1 MKLKTNLIAGA
12 ALAVCSISSFAA
24 SGLNSAACSAAIVDG
39 TTAAALVNN
48 CAPAATLFV
57 GGASTMSGNIAAI
70 LNSTIF
76 DTTKMT
82 PIAVS
87 EPSPAVTPAGLN
99 GNVKYFIGKSKVAF
113 GNVAAGSL
121 IFAIY
126 NYNNGSAQGASQLLG
141 KLPKLSANTGPNA
154 IPEADVLFVGPAKD
168 ANTPG
173 GTTPN
178 TCTGA
183 SATAVTCSSHTT
195 QQLALALMDV
205 RAEEL
210 YAVYPAAAGGK
221 LSSLTEVPLFVESF
235 AVGVSDP
242 LYKALQEK
250 NFGVGSA
257 CIGDFADASCQP
269 SISRADYSSL
279 IMTGGAIKSLG
290 DLVGAANQT
299 VANDGLTDHVLHLA
313 RRDDLSGTQ
322 AASNIYFANG
332 QCGGND
338 REASTV
344 DGLPYAYF
352 NAKSIDAGVLK
363 AGGLLGGLA
372 IRTHGD
378 AESASLTGLDIQIN
392 PASGQ
397 VKTALSS
404 TTTYAIGVVGAGGGG
419 AIASGHGRQI
429 KVDGASPNFDG
440 TNFAN
445 ATATRNQ
452 LASGA
457 YNFGTVMHAAYVAGN
472 LSKDKSGATGAMVQ
486 AMISAFQNSNNSNVS
501 GVAYLDGATTGVPAQ
516 QSQVVRSDSN
526 GKPNNCSPFHRISAM
541 DTAL

>member
-1 MKLKTNLIAGA
+1 MKLKTSLIAGA
-12 ALAVCSISSFAA
+12 ALAVCSISSYAA
-24 SGLNSAACSAAIVDG
+24 GGLNTAACTAAIVDG

-48 CAPAATLFV
+48 CEPAATLFV
-57 GGASTMSGNIAAI
+57 GGASTMSGSIATI
-70 LNSTIF
+70 LNTAIF

-82 PIAVS
+82 PIVVS

-99 GNVKYFIGKSKVAF
+99 GNVKYYVGIAQAGLPTVGGKLV
-113 GNVAAGSL
+113 
-121 IFAIY
+121 FAIY
-126 NYNNGSAQGASQLLG
+126 NYNNGSAQGASQLLSAV
-141 KLPKLSANTGPNA
+141 PKLSANTGPMA

-178 TCTGA
+178 TCTGT

-210 YAVYPAAAGGK
+210 YAIYPAAAKGK
-221 LSSLTEVPLFVESF
+221 LSSLTEVPLFLESF

-250 NFGVGSA
+250 NFGAGSA
-257 CIGDFADASCQP
+257 CIGDFATPACQP
-269 SISRADYSSL
+269 SISRTDYSSL
-279 IMTGGAIKSLG
+279 VMSGGSIKQLG
-290 DLVGAANQT
+290 DLVGASNQT
-299 VANDGLTDHVLHLA
+299 VASDGLSDHVLHVA

-322 AASNIYFANG
+322 AASNIYFVGG
-332 QCGGND
+332 QCEGND
-338 REASTV
+338 RNSATLL
-344 DGLPYAYF
+344 GQPNAYF
-352 NAKSIDAGVLK
+352 NAKSIDAAVMK

-378 AESASLTGLDIQIN
+378 AESASLMGLDIQAN
-392 PASGQ
+392 PAGGQ

-404 TTTYAIGVVGAGGGG
+404 TTSYAIGVLGTGGGG
-419 AIASGHGRQI
+419 AIASGHGRLI
-429 KVDGASPNFDG
+429 KVDGMSPNFDG

-445 ATATRNQ
+445 AAATRNQ

-457 YNFGTVMHAAYVAGN
+457 YNFGTVMHAAYVPAN
-472 LSKDKSGATGAMVQ
+472 LAKDKTGQSGMVQ
-486 AMISAFQNSNNSNVS
+486 AIISAFQNSNNSNVS
-501 GVAYLDGATTGVPAQ
+501 GVAYLDGTTTGVVAQ
-516 QSQVVRSDSN
+516 QSKVTRTDSN
-526 GKPNNCSPFHRISAM
+526 GKANNCSPMHR
-541 DTAL
+541 L